1 MTQNIE
7 IKKVFSFL
15 SFKKYKLIL
24 CSQRLCDLLGWSLS
38 DDSKNDNKNNGYH
51 ILHEEAFTFTWKNK
65 GNNIE
70 KEITKTSD
78 KKLIKSII
86 SI

>member
-1 MTQNIE
+1 MTYW
-7 IKKVFSFL
+7 V
-15 SFKKYKLIL
+15 
-24 CSQRLCDLLGWSLS
+24 DHS
-38 DDSKNDNKNNGYH
+38 DGKNDNKNNGYH